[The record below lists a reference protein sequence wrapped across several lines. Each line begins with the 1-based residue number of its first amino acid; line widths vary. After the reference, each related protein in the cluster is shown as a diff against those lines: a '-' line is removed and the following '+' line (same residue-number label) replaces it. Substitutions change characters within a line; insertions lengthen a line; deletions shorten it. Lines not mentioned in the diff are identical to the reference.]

1 MPGENSGWA
10 PALRWIFSHHWSA
23 VARFRAATAGPGLSE
38 VSAESAPW
46 WRQLRCCTGRTVF
59 FCRQIAAS
67 SVENA
72 EDPGFGQNPEKSRFH
87 TSGLSNRG
95 FCINRPPLRQP
106 FRFREE
112 PGVAEGHCGDLRIL
126 LRQASRRCR
135 KETTKEEPNKSAVC
149 SLRRKSAGLYRD
161 SAGTLPTAGKLA
173 VCVNSDDS
181 RHCLDCDDVV
191 GRLCR

>member
-1 MPGENSGWA
+1 MLYHRNLWQQPCV
-10 PALRWIFSHHWSA
+10 PAIPRT
-23 VARFRAATAGPGLSE
+23 VRNRR
-38 VSAESAPW
+38 
-46 WRQLRCCTGRTVF
+46 RQLRCCTGRTVF
-59 FCRQIAAS
+59 FCRQIAAG

-72 EDPGFGQNPEKSRFH
+72 EAPAFGPNPEKSRFH
-87 TSGLSNRG
+87 TSGLSNHG